1 MGFAW
6 RPRNTVK
13 DDARAP
19 ELDAAVLLRCRAQDP
34 MAFQAFV
41 ARYERMVVVL
51 FAQMLGPGPHVED
64 LAQDTFIRAYEA
76 FPRFNVDGGR
86 PSTWLLTIAMR
97 LAINEHKRQRTN
109 VTQQTDAV
117 DERTPETEQARRELG
132 LAIQK
137 ALGDLSEDHR
147 AVFILAE
154 LHDLTL
160 AEIANA
166 LAIPEN
172 TAKTRLFRAR
182 EQLRKLLEPMR
193 KGGED
198 ADR

>member
-6 RPRNTVK
+6 RPRKTVR
-13 DDARAP
+13 DDRRAP
-19 ELDAAVLLRCRAQDP
+19 ELDGAVLLRCCAQDP

-41 ARYERMVVVL
+41 ARYERMVFVL
-51 FAQMLGPGPHVED
+51 LAQMLGPGPHVED
-64 LAQDTFIRAYEA
+64 LAQDAFLRAYEA
-76 FPRFNVDGGR
+76 FPRFDVQGGR
-86 PSTWLLTIAMR
+86 PSTWLLTIAVR
-97 LAINEHKRQRTN
+97 LAINEQKRSRPSS
-109 VTQQTDAV
+109 TQEADAI
-117 DERTPETEQARRELG
+117 DERTPETERARHELG

-137 ALGDLSEDHR
+137 ALGNLSEDHR
-147 AVFILAE
+147 AVFVLAE
-154 LHDLTL
+154 LHDLSL

-166 LAIPEN
+166 LSIPEN

-193 KGGED
+193 KGGRD